1 MVKTDEKRLRSLIDR
16 FEGDKVI
23 WMIAL
28 LLILISVVTV
38 FTSTPLLAI
47 QQRTTRFDIIKDHLM
62 IVGIG
67 LTVIIV
73 LYNIKNIRFFKFISQ
88 FGFIISFLLLL
99 FLVFKIGADP
109 ADPTKGWPVR
119 AAVVNA

>member
-1 MVKTDEKRLRSLIDR
+1 MVKTDEKKLKSLIDR

-47 QQRTTRFDIIKDHLM
+47 QQKTTRFDIIK
-62 IVGIG
+62 G
-67 LTVIIV
+67 
-73 LYNIKNIRFFKFISQ
+73 
-88 FGFIISFLLLL
+88 
-99 FLVFKIGADP
+99 
-109 ADPTKGWPVR
+109 
-119 AAVVNA
+119 